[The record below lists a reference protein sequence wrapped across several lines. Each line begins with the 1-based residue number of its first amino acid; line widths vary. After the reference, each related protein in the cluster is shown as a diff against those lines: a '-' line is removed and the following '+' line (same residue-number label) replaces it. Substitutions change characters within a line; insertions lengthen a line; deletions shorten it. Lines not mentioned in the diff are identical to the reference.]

1 MFEIPR
7 PPAEDPAFELGIG
20 EEVASLRGA
29 AAVFGTHIGRR
40 VMGAIEERGIRDPQT
55 WAEVSTDEN
64 LAEPLLEV
72 GSDIRDD
79 RATAWV

>member
-1 MFEIPR
+1 
-7 PPAEDPAFELGIG
+7 
-20 EEVASLRGA
+20 
-29 AAVFGTHIGRR
+29 VFGTHIGRR

-79 RATAWV
+79 QATAWV